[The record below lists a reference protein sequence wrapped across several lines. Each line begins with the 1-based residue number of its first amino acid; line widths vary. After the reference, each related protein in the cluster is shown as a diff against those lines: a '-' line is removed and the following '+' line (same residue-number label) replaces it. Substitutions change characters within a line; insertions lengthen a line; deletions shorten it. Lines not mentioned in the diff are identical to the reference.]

1 MKNILHITASPRG
14 NASFSL
20 NFSQRIVERLRERAP
35 EAVVVRRDFGAIGLA
50 HIDETY
56 GHTLAGS
63 WPQRPDAYERPGS
76 LAQSER
82 LICELEAADAVVI
95 GTPMHNYTVP
105 SVLKAWIDHVLRAH
119 RSFGFSAGGKVG
131 LLADRPVYIAVASGG
146 GYTREGTGAKARREA
161 ARLPHAVPGG
171 GVCTIGIRDLHFFA
185 LQRTVM
191 GADIVGKSVAR
202 RGSAARAHAAG
213 AAGHGLTLA
222 RATARRSPSSWCSSA
237 STQRVVHLLVEFGLA
252 ERRAD
257 LARQRVAHR
266 EHAQDLRARHQRQ
279 VAKAALQHQHDR
291 IGHQR
296 LGRHADR
303 VGRHHLA
310 HRRAVGVEPL
320 GEHAGHQVAL
330 GQDAQQRVG
339 QLHDEHAAAV
349 GARHHAG
356 GVAHAGL
363 RAQADHVLARD
374 RLENGALGH
383 GAPS

>member
-63 WPQRPDAYERPGS
+63 WPQRRDAYERPGS

-146 GYTREGTGAKARREA
+146 GYTREGTGEGTGDGTGEGPRQPDFLTPYLEA
-161 ARLPHAVPGG
+161 VFA
-171 GVCTIGIRDLHFFA
+171 TIGIRDLHFFA

-191 GADIVGKSVAR
+191 GDAVVAEAL
-202 RGSAARAHAAG
+202 RGVEA
-213 AAGHGLTLA
+213 LLA
-222 RATARRSPSSWCSSA
+222 QKLPSLSPSPSPLATA
-237 STQRVVHLLVEFGLA
+237 
-252 ERRAD
+252 
-257 LARQRVAHR
+257 
-266 EHAQDLRARHQRQ
+266 
-279 VAKAALQHQHDR
+279 
-291 IGHQR
+291 
-296 LGRHADR
+296 
-303 VGRHHLA
+303 
-310 HRRAVGVEPL
+310 
-320 GEHAGHQVAL
+320 
-330 GQDAQQRVG
+330 
-339 QLHDEHAAAV
+339 
-349 GARHHAG
+349 
-356 GVAHAGL
+356 
-363 RAQADHVLARD
+363 
-374 RLENGALGH
+374 
-383 GAPS
+383 

>member
-146 GYTREGTGAKARREA
+146 GYTREGTGDRRGAEA
-161 ARLPHAVPGG
+161 ARLPDAVPGG
-171 GVCTIGIRDLHFFA
+171 GVRDHRHSRPAFLC
-185 LQRTVM
+185 
-191 GADIVGKSVAR
+191 VAAHGHGR
-202 RGSAARAHAAG
+202 RGGGRGAARG
-213 AAGHGLTLA
+213 
-222 RATARRSPSSWCSSA
+222 
-237 STQRVVHLLVEFGLA
+237 
-252 ERRAD
+252 
-257 LARQRVAHR
+257 
-266 EHAQDLRARHQRQ
+266 
-279 VAKAALQHQHDR
+279 
-291 IGHQR
+291 
-296 LGRHADR
+296 
-303 VGRHHLA
+303 
-310 HRRAVGVEPL
+310 
-320 GEHAGHQVAL
+320 
-330 GQDAQQRVG
+330 
-339 QLHDEHAAAV
+339 
-349 GARHHAG
+349 G
-356 GVAHAGL
+356 GVAGAEAAVAVSVAFAAGDGL
-363 RAQADHVLARD
+363 RRRSASPAPGARQPAALARTGSTQPG
-374 RLENGALGH
+374 RMKWQV
-383 GAPS
+383 

>member
-82 LICELEAADAVVI
+82 LICELEVADAVVI

-146 GYTREGTGAKARREA
+146 GYTREGTGEGPRQPDFLTPYLEA
-161 ARLPHAVPGG
+161 VFA
-171 GVCTIGIRDLHFFA
+171 TIGIRDLHFFA

-191 GADIVGKSVAR
+191 GDAVVAEAL
-202 RGSAARAHAAG
+202 RGVEA
-213 AAGHGLTLA
+213 LLA
-222 RATARRSPSSWCSSA
+222 QKLPSLSPSPSPLATA
-237 STQRVVHLLVEFGLA
+237 
-252 ERRAD
+252 
-257 LARQRVAHR
+257 
-266 EHAQDLRARHQRQ
+266 
-279 VAKAALQHQHDR
+279 
-291 IGHQR
+291 
-296 LGRHADR
+296 
-303 VGRHHLA
+303 
-310 HRRAVGVEPL
+310 
-320 GEHAGHQVAL
+320 
-330 GQDAQQRVG
+330 
-339 QLHDEHAAAV
+339 
-349 GARHHAG
+349 
-356 GVAHAGL
+356 
-363 RAQADHVLARD
+363 
-374 RLENGALGH
+374 
-383 GAPS
+383 